1 MSVREVDEI
10 IRDYDCQKSSLIA
23 ILQDIQAEYRHL
35 PEDAIRS
42 VSQMLD
48 VPLSEVYSVATFFT
62 SFSLQPRKRPI
73 WVCTGTACHV
83 RGAGRIL
90 EEIQRRVEG
99 SEELKE
105 EFSVETVHCL
115 GACAL
120 APVLV
125 VDDEYHGR
133 MSIGKVNEIF
143 PQDAA
148 K

>member
-1 MSVREVDEI
+1 MAREVDEI
-10 IRDYDCQKSSLIA
+10 IRGYDCQKSSLIA

-35 PEDAIRS
+35 PEDALRS

-73 WVCTGTACHV
+73 LVCTGTACHV

-90 EEIQRRVEG
+90 EEIKRRVEG

-105 EFSVETVHCL
+105 EFSVQTVHCL

-120 APVLV
+120 APVVV
-125 VDDEYHGR
+125 VDGEYYGR
-133 MSIGKVNEIF
+133 MSIGKVGELF
-143 PQDAA
+143 PQDVA

>member
-1 MSVREVDEI
+1 MAREVDEI
-10 IRDYDCQKSSLIA
+10 IRGYDCQKSSLIA
-23 ILQDIQAEYRHL
+23 ILQDIQSEYRHL
-35 PEDAIRS
+35 PEDALRS

-73 WVCTGTACHV
+73 LVCTGTACHV

-90 EEIQRRVEG
+90 EEIRRRVEG

-105 EFSVETVHCL
+105 EFSVQTVHCL

-120 APVLV
+120 APVVV
-125 VDDEYHGR
+125 VDGEYYGR
-133 MSIGKVNEIF
+133 MSIGKVGELF
-143 PQDAA
+143 PQDVA